1 MKKNY
6 LKDWTPADHARA
18 NKAIRK
24 YLLSR
29 CFDSNND
36 TNVFRYIRT
45 FKQIDKIVGFAYTSS
60 GFCAGL
66 FICNIRLFIDVAQT
80 LHIYGFIL
88 SDSNV
93 FALCYDN
100 EEEEIIFP
108 ID

>member
-1 MKKNY
+1 MKANY
-6 LKDWTPADHARA
+6 LKNWTPADHTRA

-29 CFDSNND
+29 RFDSNKD
-36 TNVFRYIRT
+36 TNVFCFVRT
-45 FKQIDKIVGFAYTSS
+45 FKQLDQIAGFAYTSS

-66 FICNIRLFIDVAQT
+66 FVCNIRLFVDVAQT
-80 LHIYGFIL
+80 YHIYGFIL

-100 EEEEIIFP
+100 EESEIIFP